1 MYWML
6 CKFSVFHKGF
16 IKACKL
22 KIVFGMGLGGGGNL
36 HSKICRG
43 VRKVFI
49 TFSPLFVYSQLH
61 NAMLSRVG
69 RCTA

>member
-1 MYWML
+1 
-6 CKFSVFHKGF
+6 
-16 IKACKL
+16 
-22 KIVFGMGLGGGGNL
+22 MGLGGGGNL

-43 VRKVFI
+43 ARKVFI